1 MFNLSKVEAAQTI
14 NKKFINSRLDD
25 AVIFGYYFGPF
36 NLRDTYPPRF
46 RKSKSNGRDTGFYI
60 SKSGK
65 LIYND
70 FGGDQEKLDAFA
82 FVGKLYGL
90 SFKDTIDRIARDFGL
105 VDHKTKVVT
114 DDQVAQL
121 AKLDKSIKKDTKI
134 HFRPKPWDKES
145 LKYWAD
151 FHITEEEL
159 HREGIYPI
167 KHLYVNERFIHN
179 PNEFQRYAITIPHK
193 DELLTKVLSP
203 NKDDFFKWIS
213 NIPLDLPFG
222 VNNLNIKAKKI
233 MVAKA
238 KKDEII
244 FKKFLPAVIST
255 QNESR
260 GAISEKTNKKLD
272 FHFEKKYLA
281 YDPDEA
287 GLKAMN
293 IYEPMGYIPA
303 HVPIVTYQEHGIKDW
318 SDLAKARGLGMVEKL
333 LHHLKII

>member
-1 MFNLSKVEAAQTI
+1 MFEFSKTQVPETI
-14 NKKFINSRLDD
+14 NKSFINRRLDD

-70 FGGDQEKLDAFA
+70 FGGEQSKLDVFA
-82 FVGKLYGL
+82 FVMKLFNL
-90 SFKDTIDRIARDFGL
+90 DFKGAVDRIVSDFGL
-105 VDHKTKVVT
+105 IDVSTKTVT
-114 DDQVAQL
+114 DDEIKKL

-134 HFRPKPWDKES
+134 HFRPAPWTKEA
-145 LKYWAD
+145 LQYWAD
-151 FHITEEEL
+151 YHITEEEL
-159 HREGIYPI
+159 HREGIFAI
-167 KHLYVNERFIHN
+167 KDLYINERYIKN
-179 PNEFQRYAITIPHK
+179 PKNLQRYALTIPHK

-203 NKDDFFKWIS
+203 TKDDFFKWIS

-222 VNNLNIKAKKI
+222 VNNLNIKAKKVMI
-233 MVAKA
+233 AKA

-244 FKKFLPAVIST
+244 FKKFLPSVIST

-272 FHFEKKYLA
+272 FIFQKKYLA

-287 GLKAMN
+287 GLKAMSL
-293 IYEPMGYIPA
+293 YEPLGYIPA
-303 HVPIVTYQEHGIKDW
+303 HVPIITYKEHGIKDW
-318 SDLAKARGLGMVEKL
+318 SDLAKARGLEMVEKL
-333 LHHLKII
+333 LHHLNII